1 MKNAQG
7 QNIRDVAMAEMSKGG
22 SSPAPEPSPGASPR
36 GREAAGGRTLS
47 TQPSASPEGATTVA
61 GAPDTPAKR
70 ETFFEIDGKK
80 YKVEVGEDGHVSSA
94 DVEAIIRDP
103 YEHARRHHSSVAD
116 RQIAQAREK
125 IRKEEFGN
133 IQQELSETRKALA
146 EMREERHRAAGA
158 PQPKAADAPAAETVD
173 WTNVDTSDP
182 AQVLRGLQMESDIRA
197 EKKARVILDQMQ
209 VRDRYQA
216 DKALREAAASWK
228 EYDQDMFLRIL
239 ADEGVVLTEKG
250 PDYSKKP
257 PHEVQDIAVESLK
270 ILTGLKA
277 TEERIVSTIDKA
289 ISLMP
294 VEFDQHLKE
303 QVEMKFRA
311 EMKKGRPYD
320 TEKDCLLIATEAA
333 KQVMENDNKR
343 IVERVEKIRTSF
355 EKNRGASQKNGTEN
369 TEPTVDNTSDLGKMT
384 REDRHARIVERGKR
398 DRTV

>member
-22 SSPAPEPSPGASPR
+22 SALAPEPSPGASPR
-36 GREAAGGRTLS
+36 GREAAGGGTIS

-61 GAPDTPAKR
+61 GAPDTGANR
-70 ETFFEIDGKK
+70 ETFFEIEGKK
-80 YKVEVGEDGHVSSA
+80 YKVEVGEDGKVSSA
-94 DVEAIIRDP
+94 DVENILRDP
-103 YEHARRHHSSVAD
+103 YEAARRHSSSVAD

-146 EMREERHRAAGA
+146 EMREERQRAAGA
-158 PQPKAADAPAAETVD
+158 QPAKTAVAPEGVD
-173 WTNVDTSDP
+173 WSKVDPTDN
-182 AQVLRGLQMESDIRA
+182 AQIFRAMQEEADLR
-197 EKKARVILDQMQ
+197 ARRNNQAMLDQMQ

-216 DKALREAAASWK
+216 DKTLREAAASWK

-257 PHEVQDIAVESLK
+257 PHEVQDIAVESVK
-270 ILTGLKA
+270 ILAGLKA
-277 TEERIVSTIDKA
+277 TEERINSQIDKA

-294 VEFDQHLKE
+294 VEFDQHLKDL
-303 QVEMKFRA
+303 VEMKFRA
-311 EMKKGRPYD
+311 EMKKGRPYE
-320 TEKDCLLIATEAA
+320 TEKDCLLIATEAS

-343 IVERVEKIRTSF
+343 IIDRVSKIRASF

-369 TEPTVDNTSDLGKMT
+369 AEPTVDNTSDLGKMS